1 MKPVKRFSIPQWYL
15 NYFIKELIHMY
26 DNNQYKFMVLNSNST
41 IQMYTPWSILVAD
54 FYQISKDTIE
64 IKLTNNWSLF
74 DKDIFKSS
82 ILKTFNW
89 EYMPENNRCFGYFA
103 VKNRLK
109 FKL

>member
-1 MKPVKRFSIPQWYL
+1 MKPVKRFSIPQWHL
-15 NYFIKELIHMY
+15 NYLIKTLKHLY
-26 DNNQYKFMVLNSNST
+26 DDNQYKIIVLNSNST
-41 IQMYTPWSILVAD
+41 IQIYTPWVILVAD
-54 FYQISKDTIE
+54 FYHRSNDTIE

-89 EYMPENNRCFGYFA
+89 EYIPENKWCFGYFA